1 MDRAR
6 ASIPSVT
13 SGPVALAVAAIALLA
28 AMDGTMKAA
37 SLAIGA
43 YSAMT
48 WRSLAGV
55 AAAAPLWWLG
65 GTPWPN
71 RAVLRV
77 HVMRG
82 AVAAGMAV
90 TFFHSLTLLPLAEAI
105 AISFFAPLLAL
116 YLAAWMLDETVAP
129 RAVAASVAGL
139 GGVLVIVWPDIAGH
153 AGQSAGRLEGIGAV
167 VLSAVLYAFNLVL
180 ARRQALI
187 ASPREVTF
195 FQNAIV
201 FALLIPFAP
210 WWLAAPGG
218 ALPVIAAAAALSL
231 AAGLMLAWAYA
242 RAEAQVL
249 VPMEYSAFVWA
260 ALVGWIGFGEG
271 LGACTCAGAAI
282 IVAACLVAARKAPPE
297 AAAV

>member
-1 MDRAR
+1 MPRLSSLSA
-6 ASIPSVT
+6 
-13 SGPVALAVAAIALLA
+13 PVAAAVVAIALLSV
-28 AMDGTMKAA
+28 MDGAMKAA

-43 YSAMT
+43 DSAMA

-55 AAAAPLWWLG
+55 AVAAPLWWLG
-65 GTPWPN
+65 GTPWPG
-71 RAVLRV
+71 RAVLKV
-77 HVMRG
+77 HLIRG
-82 AVAAGMAV
+82 AVASGMAF

-116 YLAAWMLDETVAP
+116 YLAAWMLGERIAL
-129 RAVAASVAGL
+129 RAALASLAGL

-153 AGQSAGRLEGIGAV
+153 RSSAPGRVEGIVSVAV
-167 VLSAVLYAFNLVL
+167 SAVLYAFNLVL

-201 FALLIPFAP
+201 FILLVPLAP

-218 ALPVIAAAAALSL
+218 SLPLIAAS
-231 AAGLMLAWAYA
+231 AGLALTAGLLLAWAYA

-260 ALVGWIGFGEG
+260 ALVGWIGFHEAV
-271 LGACTCAGAAI
+271 GARTMMGAAI
-282 IVAACLVAARKAPPE
+282 IVTACFIASRQTPPE